1 MASVRN
7 EGGCFSVY
15 NWEEYRF
22 MMTIDEM
29 KAAKKSL
36 GYSVK
41 DISAL
46 SGVPYGTLQKLF
58 DGTTSSPRRDTLL
71 KLDAFFRNAADRSS
85 FHAPPAAGT
94 LREDTAVYTA
104 GEPKGTASLREG
116 AYAYAADSS
125 QGKVQGEYT
134 LDDYLALPDERRV
147 ELIDGV
153 FYDMSA
159 PTVSHQLIAGEIFRT
174 IANYIRDRKGPCV
187 PAIAP
192 CDVQL
197 DCDDKTI
204 LQPDVFIT
212 CDRSKFHN
220 ARLFGAPDFIIEILS
235 PSSRKKDLFIKLN
248 KYQNAGVRE
257 YWAVDLKNK
266 EILVYLFGTE
276 DFLITYH
283 LSDKVPIGIYDGD
296 LEIDFADIMD
306 YISWLQD

>member
-1 MASVRN
+1 
-7 EGGCFSVY
+7 
-15 NWEEYRF
+15 
-22 MMTIDEM
+22 MMTIDEI
-29 KAAKKSL
+29 KAAKKNS

-41 DISAL
+41 ELARL

-58 DGTTSSPRRDTLL
+58 GGTTSSPRRDTLCRL
-71 KLDAFFRNAADRSS
+71 EAFFISLVSS
-85 FHAPPAAGT
+85 GTAGYPEDSPASKS
-94 LREDTAVYTA
+94 LFREGEAVYDA
-104 GEPKGTASLREG
+104 DHGDSKAAVREG

-125 QGKVQGEYT
+125 YGKIQGEYT
-134 LDDYLALPDERRV
+134 LEDYLALPDERRV

-159 PTVSHQLIAGEIFRT
+159 PTVSHQLIAGEIHRV
-174 IANYIRDRKGPCV
+174 IANFIHDHKGPCV

-235 PSSRKKDLFIKLN
+235 PSTRKKDLFIKLN

-257 YWAVDLKNK
+257 YWVVDLKNK
-266 EILVYLFGTE
+266 EVLVYLFGTE
-276 DFLITYH
+276 DFLTTYP
-283 LSDKVPIGIYDGD
+283 LSDMVPVGIYDGD
-296 LEIDFADIMD
+296 LKINFAEIME
-306 YISWLQD
+306 YISWLQE